1 MDPILLELFILPPFC
16 DLPSISGSCIA
27 ALSLCTVAV
36 PSSTLRVIETSDL
49 TLAPPA
55 LRRGKHWYRGFTA
68 IKHFLDREWDIDPA
82 LSPEQKAEAVAWE
95 SLVQDIGESLAVPTP
110 LPPSFVRILIGQWTT
125 LFVSRENYL
134 GVTRR
139 EFSRS
144 LRFPHNFTLPT
155 ELRAYAVRR
164 CEDIGFTETL
174 DDEEPPHAQDSFG
187 ETWITKRI
195 NWDQRAHL
203 VKVKSPLSWCFSGLA
218 LTVGSYI
225 PLPANSIPRYQ
236 ISSLRPQRKHHSSL
250 AG

>member
-110 LPPSFVRILIGQWTT
+110 LPPSFVRMLIGTVDYIVC
-125 LFVSRENYL
+125 F
-134 GVTRR
+134 
-139 EFSRS
+139 
-144 LRFPHNFTLPT
+144 
-155 ELRAYAVRR
+155 A
-164 CEDIGFTETL
+164 
-174 DDEEPPHAQDSFG
+174 G
-187 ETWITKRI
+187 E
-195 NWDQRAHL
+195 
-203 VKVKSPLSWCFSGLA
+203 LSWGYETGVFSFSPVSTQLYAADGIA
-218 LTVGSYI
+218 GVCSSSVRGYWVYRDVG
-225 PLPANSIPRYQ
+225 
-236 ISSLRPQRKHHSSL
+236 
-250 AG
+250 